1 MANIK
6 SKYHGIV
13 TLPSGKTLKF
23 NIGGESETEGGH
35 ILSDSQPKAKV
46 HIRKKYKERSF
57 LK

>member
-46 HIRKKYKERSF
+46 HIRKK
-57 LK
+57 